1 MRGCDVEIG
10 IRELRDGLSKHLAL
24 VRKGR
29 TLVVTDHG
37 HPIAR
42 IVPVDVPTRLE
53 RLRAEGLVARAQ
65 RRKRPAPDPIAV
77 GGTVSDLVA
86 EQRG

>member
-1 MRGCDVEIG
+1 VEIG

-24 VRKGR
+24 VREGR
-29 TLVVTDHG
+29 TLTVTDHG

-53 RLRAEGLVARAQ
+53 RLRADGLVTRAP

-77 GGTVSDLVA
+77 VGTVSDLVA
-86 EQRG
+86 EQRR

>member
-1 MRGCDVEIG
+1 MEIG

-24 VRKGR
+24 VRNGR
-29 TLVVTDHG
+29 TLTVTDHG

-53 RLRAEGLVARAQ
+53 RLRADGLVTRAR
-65 RRKRPAPDPIAV
+65 RRKGPAPDPIEAAAP
-77 GGTVSDLVA
+77 VSDLIA